1 MNTTMT
7 SAEDRQFENAGAE
20 TTAKT
25 FSPRFD
31 VWEGDEELIL
41 YGDLPGVEPESLDV
55 QYENRQLTIHGK
67 VAQRCTGNDCLYSEY
82 SVGDF
87 YRTFVIGEPINAA
100 VISAEL
106 SHGVLTLRLPKSED
120 AKPRRIDIKVS

>member
-7 SAEDRQFENAGAE
+7 SAEDRLFENAGAE
-20 TTAKT
+20 TTTKT

-31 VWEGDEELIL
+31 VWEGDDELIL

-67 VAQRCTGNDCLYSEY
+67 VAPCGRGNDCLYSEY

-87 YRTFVIGEPINAA
+87 YRAFVIGEPINAA
-100 VISAEL
+100 AISAEL
-106 SHGVLTLRLPKSED
+106 SNGVLTLRLPKSED